1 MSAFLERISLR
12 GQHVALEPLTLEH
25 HDALVA
31 AASDG
36 ELWRS
41 WVTIVATPE
50 TMRADIEA
58 RLARYAK
65 GVTVPFVMRRLADNK
80 VVGATTYHDI
90 DAANRRLEIGYTW
103 IAVSAQRTAINTE
116 AKLLMLSD
124 CFERLQCNA
133 VEFRTHW
140 HNRQSRA
147 AIERLGAKLDGVLRN
162 HRIMPN
168 GTLRDTCVYSI
179 VAAEWPAVRAGLQER
194 LARGSA

>member
-1 MSAFLERISLR
+1 MSVFLERITLR
-12 GQHVALEPLTLEH
+12 GNAVQLEPLRVEH
-25 HDALVA
+25 HDGLVA

-36 ELWRS
+36 ELWRN
-41 WVTIVATPE
+41 WVTTVATPE

-58 RLARYAK
+58 RLARHAK
-65 GVTVPFVMRRLADNK
+65 GIAVPFVMRRITDDRI
-80 VVGATTYHDI
+80 VGATTYHDI

-103 IAVSAQRTAINTE
+103 IAASAQRTAINTE
-116 AKLLMLSD
+116 AKLLMLTD
-124 CFERLQCNA
+124 CFERLKCHA

-179 VAAEWPAVRAGLQER
+179 VEAEWPAVRAGLQER
-194 LARGSA
+194 LLRG

>member
-1 MSAFLERISLR
+1 MSLFLERITLR
-12 GQHVALEPLTLEH
+12 GNHVQLEPLSADH

-36 ELWRS
+36 ELWRN
-41 WVTIVATPE
+41 WVTTVATPE

-58 RLARYAK
+58 RLARHAK
-65 GVTVPFVMRRLADNK
+65 GIAVPFVMRRLADDRI
-80 VVGATTYHDI
+80 VGATTYHDI

-103 IAVSAQRTAINTE
+103 IAASAQRTAINTE
-116 AKLLMLSD
+116 AKLLMLTD

-194 LARGSA
+194 LARG